1 VEVISTH
8 DQILGGDSGQVYT
21 GATFP
26 ALPDYCVEIGKIG
39 LEVGKLMSTKGILG
53 RFGVDFISVL
63 ENGKWIH
70 YAI

>member
-1 VEVISTH
+1 
-8 DQILGGDSGQVYT
+8 
-21 GATFP
+21 
-26 ALPDYCVEIGKIG
+26 VEIGKIG